1 MAEEND
7 ISLPPKF
14 GGKRQ
19 MTEINLVENGKKYLK
34 NLVEN
39 GKITIFAYVNH

>member
-1 MAEEND
+1 MAND
-7 ISLPPKF
+7 RNKF

-19 MTEINLVENGKKYLK
+19 KSLK

-39 GKITIFAYVNH
+39 GKITIFAPVNP